1 MSNKN
6 SSAPGSPPPRS
17 GHGAASVI
25 PHLEVEN
32 ARERPSGFD
41 EQSEGQPQ
49 GPGDQDDAE
58 GSE

>member
-6 SSAPGSPPPRS
+6 SSTPPPRS

-41 EQSEGQPQ
+41 EQHEGQPQ
-49 GPGDQDDAE
+49 DPAEQDDAE
-58 GSE
+58 RSE